1 MNKQELRAMRFGILL
16 DLVLRGDNIPLTDTN
31 GYNLDEWLNS
41 LESLDTA
48 YALSKQRPS
57 IYALVSQ
64 LGQLER
70 ALLSV
75 ADTPTAQ
82 LGVLDTITAAI
93 VKYQEE
99 TLRMDATI
107 AEFAAMDV
115 KDFVSSEDD
124 DGQA

>member
-1 MNKQELRAMRFGILL
+1 MRFGILL

-93 VKYQEE
+93 VKYQE
-99 TLRMDATI
+99 TLRMDTVI

-115 KDFVSSEDD
+115 KDFVSAEDD
-124 DGQA
+124 HDKSEK